1 MGRGRSWWHTALHT
15 LVFSS
20 NFQPRSQMIYGVR
33 IPLKKIK
40 IKIWDAGSQLVR
52 AWVLTP
58 ASDFWIFS
66 LALAMSRRIVLAPFS
81 CKQRRKNQEFLFK
94 KKYIKTLGGKNSSGK
109 LKKKKKK
116 SNERKEEQGNW
127 EFSFP

>member
-1 MGRGRSWWHTALHT
+1 M
-15 LVFSS
+15 
-20 NFQPRSQMIYGVR
+20 
-33 IPLKKIK
+33 
-40 IKIWDAGSQLVR
+40 DAGSQLVR

-94 KKYIKTLGGKNSSGK
+94 KKILKHGEKKIQQGSS
-109 LKKKKKK
+109 KKKKNQKTTQQKEGRAGGIGNFPFHDSAIFAARIGAK
-116 SNERKEEQGNW
+116 SGGTDCNPCHV
-127 EFSFP
+127 S

>member
-1 MGRGRSWWHTALHT
+1 M
-15 LVFSS
+15 
-20 NFQPRSQMIYGVR
+20 
-33 IPLKKIK
+33 
-40 IKIWDAGSQLVR
+40 DAGSQLVR

-94 KKYIKTLGGKNSSGK
+94 KKILKHGEKKNSAGK
-109 LKKKKKK
+109 FKKKKPKNNPTKGGK
-116 SNERKEEQGNW
+116 SGGNW

>member
-1 MGRGRSWWHTALHT
+1 M
-15 LVFSS
+15 
-20 NFQPRSQMIYGVR
+20 
-33 IPLKKIK
+33 
-40 IKIWDAGSQLVR
+40 DAGSQLVR

-94 KKYIKTLGGKNSSGK
+94 KKILKHGEKKNSAGK
-109 LKKKKKK
+109 FKKKKTPKNNPTKGGK
-116 SNERKEEQGNW
+116 SGGNW